1 MFRIASRGF
10 AAFSFLAC
18 LVCAGSALAQ
28 AFPAKP
34 LRIIVS
40 FPPGASLDL
49 SARTLAQRVSENIGQ
64 QVLVDNRAGGNTI
77 VSADVAA
84 HSPADG
90 YTLFLALDTTF
101 TVVPLLY
108 ARLPFDPVKDFAPIT
123 QASSAAYLFA
133 ASPRVPFRTMPELVA
148 YAKANP
154 GKLNFGAS
162 TVLTQALTVLLKS
175 SAGVDVTY
183 VPYKGTPPMIQ
194 ALMTGEV
201 DVVVDAIPLYLPL
214 LKQGKA
220 LAIAATS
227 SARAVQLPDVITM
240 REAGFPQLEADSF
253 TGLFAPAGTPEP
265 VIAKLNA
272 EFTRV
277 LNDAGFRQKILDAG
291 LNAAASSTPEKL
303 GAMVRDGL
311 AKWGPVIKSAGIKLD

>member
-1 MFRIASRGF
+1 MRRVVP
-10 AAFSFLAC
+10 L
-18 LVCAGSALAQ
+18 LSAVLLLLAQ
-28 AFPAKP
+28 AVSAQGFPSKP

-49 SARTLAQRVSENIGQ
+49 SARTIAQRVADNIGQ

-108 ARLPFDPVKDFAPIT
+108 AKLPFDPVKDFVPIT
-123 QASSAAYLFA
+123 QTSGAAYMFA
-133 ASPRVPFRTMPELVA
+133 ASPRVPFKTMPEMVA

-162 TVLTQALTVLLKS
+162 TVLTQALTVLLRS

-201 DVVVDAIPLYLPL
+201 DVVVDTIPLYLPL
-214 LKQGKA
+214 LRQSKA
-220 LAIAATS
+220 LAIATTG
-227 SARAVQLPDVITM
+227 SARAVQLPDVITV
-240 REAGFPQLEADSF
+240 REAGFAQLEADSF
-253 TGLFAPAGTPEP
+253 TGLFAPAGTPEA
-265 VIAKLNA
+265 VVARLNV

-277 LNDAGFRQKILDAG
+277 LNDPGFRQKILDAG

-303 GAMVRDGL
+303 GSMVREGL
-311 AKWGPVIKSAGIKLD
+311 AKWGPVIKSANLKLD

>member
-1 MFRIASRGF
+1 MSKWIACALGALMLCAN
-10 AAFSFLAC
+10 AAF
-18 LVCAGSALAQ
+18 AQ
-28 AFPAKP
+28 GFPAKP
-34 LRIIVS
+34 IRIIVS

-64 QVLVDNRAGGNTI
+64 QVIVDNRAGGNTI

-84 HSPADG
+84 HAPADG
-90 YTLFLALDTTF
+90 YTVFLALDTTF

-108 ARLPFDPVKDFAPIT
+108 AKLPYDPVKDFAPIT
-123 QASSAAYLFA
+123 QASSAAYMFA
-133 ASPRVPFRTMPELVA
+133 ASPRVPFKNMNDLVA

-175 SAGVDVTY
+175 SAGIDVTY

-201 DVVVDAIPLYLPL
+201 DVVVDTIPLYLPL
-214 LKQGKA
+214 LKQSKATA
-220 LAIAATS
+220 LATTGS
-227 SARAVQLPDVITM
+227 TRAVQLPDVITM

-253 TGLFAPAGTPEP
+253 TGLFAPAGTPEA
-265 VIAKLNA
+265 VIGKLNA

-277 LNDAGFRQKILDAG
+277 LNDPAFRQKILESG
-291 LNAAASSTPEKL
+291 LNAATSSTPERL